1 MAKKTSRFKKY
12 MRVAAAPLIGAV
24 IGIAISMLVFA
35 SPTEDMGAG
44 DSFLRLMLVFAQML
58 AAAFL
63 QIIIHESGHLVFG
76 LLTGYRFSSFRIG
89 GIMLAKQEGHLKLK
103 RLSIAGTG
111 GQCLMLPPENGKMPF
126 MLYNLGGPIFNLVS
140 ALAFFLLAFL
150 FKETVYYLYTFL
162 LLLSLLGLAFGLLN
176 GIPMKLN
183 LVNNDGYNA
192 LTLGKDEKALR
203 AFYMQLRIAGLVASG
218 VRLKDMPDEWFF
230 LSDLRDNLSAT
241 MDAFAANRL
250 MDMHRFDEADELM
263 KKLLA
268 VKSLAG
274 LHKNMLVCDRMYC
287 ALISEDKKATAAS
300 MMNSNQKKFMVAM
313 RKFPSVLRTQ
323 HAIALLLE
331 NDKNKAS
338 DILAAFEKVAKNYPY
353 ASDIESE
360 RELINIA
367 GAIANSSLK

>member
-1 MAKKTSRFKKY
+1 
-12 MRVAAAPLIGAV
+12 
-24 IGIAISMLVFA
+24 
-35 SPTEDMGAG
+35 
-44 DSFLRLMLVFAQML
+44 
-58 AAAFL
+58 
-63 QIIIHESGHLVFG
+63 
-76 LLTGYRFSSFRIG
+76 
-89 GIMLAKQEGHLKLK
+89 LAKQEGHLKLK